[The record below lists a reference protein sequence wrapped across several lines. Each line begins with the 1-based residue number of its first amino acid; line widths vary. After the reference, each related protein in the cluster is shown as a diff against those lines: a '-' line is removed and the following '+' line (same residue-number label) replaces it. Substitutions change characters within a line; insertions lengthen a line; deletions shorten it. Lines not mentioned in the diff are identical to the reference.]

1 MRPLLAVAIVLASF
15 AFGAVSWATPPGAN
29 GSIVFVRVVGSDAQL
44 FRVEPDGSGLKQI
57 TNADWYV
64 DVPDWSPD
72 GRSIVAT
79 LETTVWGSHVM
90 DAEGRNPR
98 LVLQMTPPG
107 QELESDPVLTSDDA
121 SFSPDGKSIVFL
133 RWEDEGFLGTW
144 VVGVDGSGLRRVV
157 RPGRETTDF
166 DPNFSPDGRWI
177 TFVRQDDRRERLA
190 GEHVRA
196 LFIVRAD
203 GSGLRQLTPYS
214 WHAAVKHDWSPDG
227 KRILLTV
234 GADTGRRLV
243 SANLVTIRP
252 NGTDRRPV
260 TRFLG
265 GVRHAFAGSYSPDGK
280 QIAFRFDSGR
290 KESPS
295 GRSFSVAVID
305 TDGRNLRPLT
315 TSRALVRSID
325 WGPTPT

>member
-1 MRPLLAVAIVLASF
+1 MMVACRAREPFGSRDAMMRRMRPLLAVAIVLASF

-107 QELESDPVLTSDDA
+107 QEAEIGPSTHVGRCVLLARRKVDCL
-121 SFSPDGKSIVFL
+121 PP
-133 RWEDEGFLGTW
+133 LG
-144 VVGVDGSGLRRVV
+144 GRGLSRYLGRGRGRSCLRRVV

-243 SANLVTIRP
+243 SANLVAIRP

-265 GVRHAFAGSYSPDGK
+265 GVRHAFAG
-280 QIAFRFDSGR
+280 
-290 KESPS
+290 
-295 GRSFSVAVID
+295 
-305 TDGRNLRPLT
+305 
-315 TSRALVRSID
+315 
-325 WGPTPT
+325 